1 MIKGYCNSW
10 RSVRA
15 GRNLC
20 CPHRACDLPQKSL
33 GDDAVERRNAN
44 LPVGLGSRTLE
55 GLGTQRCQSELSTSL
70 VFCLE
75 IKFCP
80 WLGLETALPSVCKV
94 LRVRGRMENSHIP
107 LIKYLLYHVSRVLFK
122 NKVWW
127 LDRAFQ
133 CKNSA
138 FSLAVVAYGLFF
150 WEHNTA
156 WLCPTGLG
164 RALSKAK
171 MGTPFVTINSHNRYE
186 NYIGNLLESEAF
198 SLLFFISFHFMLY
211 VCKITAKLC
220 IWKLGG
226 FAPIL

>member
-1 MIKGYCNSW
+1 MRGWALKG
-10 RSVRA
+10 A
-15 GRNLC
+15 
-20 CPHRACDLPQKSL
+20 SL
-33 GDDAVERRNAN
+33 NF
-44 LPVGLGSRTLE
+44 
-55 GLGTQRCQSELSTSL
+55 STSL

-127 LDRAFQ
+127 LHRAFQ

-186 NYIGNLLESEAF
+186 NYNGNLLESEAF